1 MLQSINWSLTPFY
14 ILIQAPQRWIMN
26 DLVLA
31 GAELDTRRLDHFD
44 AYNYDIPDKEKHS
57 EVLSKSAGL
66 WAVCAV
72 LILNISFAAPFNI
85 SKFYLDPSTEFYPF
99 PSPSTSNIHAGF
111 STFIIADAFAFAF
124 SLAATFWLSF
134 AGLSIIDTRT
144 RVIYLNNGSICLS
157 AAVYSM
163 VIVFLLGICAVVAH
177 VDAIIT
183 SVACVIALGG
193 IIPLLGLTI
202 HRHFW
207 MLYQRLGFR
216 TWCRTFLSRPPQQR
230 HLHKYSQQG
239 KNGLFVIIYTLGPL
253 IITIIVVSLLAG

>member
-1 MLQSINWSLTPFY
+1 
-14 ILIQAPQRWIMN
+14 MN

-44 AYNYDIPDKEKHS
+44 AYNYDRPDKEKHS

-72 LILNISFAAPFNI
+72 LILNIYFAAPFNI
-85 SKFYLDPSTEFYPF
+85 SKFYLDPST
-99 PSPSTSNIHAGF
+99 SNIQAGF

-124 SLAATFWLSF
+124 SMAATFWLSF

-216 TWCRTFLSRPPQQR
+216 TWCRTFLSIPPQQR
-230 HLHKYSQQG
+230 HLHKYSQHG